1 MPGFIHD
8 GSFILETWLVI
19 FLCLKLLVTLQLLV
33 PRTCLFGRIVKK
45 NFRKNSENSRF
56 FPEVEFQMLNPLTSI
71 WNVGNLETHN
81 TKSICFL
88 WCGILNG
95 HDVMSFQK
103 SPKSPTPYQKYLL
116 TKQAFKVLDVVCV
129 DQLHK

>member
-1 MPGFIHD
+1 M
-8 GSFILETWLVI
+8 
-19 FLCLKLLVTLQLLV
+19 
-33 PRTCLFGRIVKK
+33 
-45 NFRKNSENSRF
+45 
-56 FPEVEFQMLNPLTSI
+56 
-71 WNVGNLETHN
+71 
-81 TKSICFL
+81 
-88 WCGILNG
+88 WCGILNSCIRVFGMPNG